1 MKNSHAWTLA
11 LVVAAAMAMPRLAR
25 ADDDHDHAK
34 KSAAKDTVTGEVVD
48 LACYMGHDAKG
59 KDHQQCAK
67 TCIQKGLPVGLLT
80 EKGDIYLAIG
90 ENHKKANDMLAD
102 KASQTITVVGEV
114 SEKGGTKMVAIHE
127 IVKR

>member
-1 MKNSHAWTLA
+1 MKKSHAWTLA
-11 LVVAAAMAMPRLAR
+11 LAVAASMAMPRLAR
-25 ADDDHDHAK
+25 ADEDHAK
-34 KSAAKDTVTGEVVD
+34 KAAAKDTVTGEVVD

-80 EKGDIYLAIG
+80 EKGDIYLAVG

-102 KASQTITVVGEV
+102 KASQTITVVGDV
-114 SEKGGTKMVAIHE
+114 SEKGGTKMVTIHE
-127 IVKR
+127 IVKK